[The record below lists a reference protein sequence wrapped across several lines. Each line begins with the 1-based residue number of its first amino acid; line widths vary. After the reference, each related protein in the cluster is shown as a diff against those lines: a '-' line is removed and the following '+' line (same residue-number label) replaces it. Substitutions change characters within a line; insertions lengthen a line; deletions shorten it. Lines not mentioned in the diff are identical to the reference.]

1 MNSILKLYWRRWIF
15 KLLATGLSNA
25 TYKEYNL
32 IFPFQSHWPVQNQAP
47 IASVVCFHWSPVL
60 QNCVKVPHDLRRWG
74 ERGKEKKS
82 CLIIWS
88 LSVTDAVILY
98 CTSVWVNG
106 WEPTT
111 ISVKG
116 NLWKMDILPQMN
128 SGSLTGNLSIALNS
142 LFEVKSDSLL
152 VLMHLRSWERC
163 EICKQSEVLT
173 DYPTVH

>member
-1 MNSILKLYWRRWIF
+1 MRPTTSTILFFFPESLTGSKPGSHSQCS
-15 KLLATGLSNA
+15 LLPLVPSTSELR
-25 TYKEYNL
+25 
-32 IFPFQSHWPVQNQAP
+32 QSPP
-47 IASVVCFHWSPVL
+47 WSE
-60 QNCVKVPHDLRRWG
+60 KMRG
-74 ERGKEKKS
+74 ESERKKKKS
-82 CLIIWS
+82 CLIIWR

-163 EICKQSEVLT
+163 KICKQSEVLT